1 MKRIVIDP
9 FDPKSVDRAVI
20 QLLQFKTWLKERV
33 DKLCEVL
40 ARDYA
45 LRTVAD
51 EFGYTEGGSV
61 VCEAEEIR
69 NGWVVRAS
77 GKAVFFLE
85 YGTGTRANTGPK
97 LGKPPVETTPGSFSE
112 NEAEGGKHKWSQWI
126 EEHGTSDGFPWTIA
140 PRAGMYY
147 AFKAASENVQRVA
160 EEVFKA

>member
-20 QLLQFKTWLKERV
+20 QLLQFKTWLKGRV

-40 ARDYA
+40 AKDYA

-77 GKAVFFLE
+77 GAPVFFLE
-85 YGTGTRANTGPK
+85 YGTGTAAGTGPV
-97 LGKPPVETTPGSFSE
+97 LGSAPVSTAPGSWSKDH
-112 NEAEGGKHKWSQWI
+112 AQTYQRWVDGGMQGPYPYTL
-126 EEHGTSDGFPWTIA
+126 E